1 MKNETTF
8 AQNKFKLYIKMY
20 EIYFTGLYTAGIHGK
35 EAWRTA
41 NSDIPQRF
49 SLNPVH
55 CDKIGGNFKIDQCL
69 NVFIQCS

>member
-1 MKNETTF
+1 MK
-8 AQNKFKLYIKMY
+8 
-20 EIYFTGLYTAGIHGK
+20 YFTGLYIAGIHGK

-55 CDKIGGNFKIDQCL
+55 CDKIGGNFKIVQCL
-69 NVFIQCS
+69 HVFIQCS